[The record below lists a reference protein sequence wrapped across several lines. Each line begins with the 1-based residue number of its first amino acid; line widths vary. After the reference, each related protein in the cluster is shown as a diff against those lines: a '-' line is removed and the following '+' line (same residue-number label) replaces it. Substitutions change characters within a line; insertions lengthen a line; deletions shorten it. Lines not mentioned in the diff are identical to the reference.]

1 MKNWLFR
8 AFRWLFRAFV
18 ALALLVGV
26 VYMATEV
33 YHIGGVDI
41 PEDQTIPASR
51 TEHPPQNWK
60 EGWGL
65 DGTQWFHHA
74 NQGTKILPYAW
85 FMALEQPDLS
95 PFRARA
101 RFVDG
106 DYLYRFGFLPSDKD
120 DRMNPDGLPIGFAK
134 QDDFID
140 PTAPAKGAFKV
151 VGLTCAACHT
161 GEIHYRDA
169 TTNVLK
175 AVRIE
180 GGAAMINLALF
191 QRAVGLALFYT
202 DFFEARYNRFA
213 NRVLGNKKNDQDER
227 NRLRAEVKA
236 FLDTNMS
243 AQAYA
248 EKKGLYM
255 MDLGFA
261 RTDAL
266 GLIGNRVFGPLDQ
279 ENLTVANAPVNF
291 PQLWDTAWFD
301 WVQYNASIRMPLV
314 RNIGEALGVGG
325 VVKLDVKKSDR
336 FPSSVNVENLHHMES
351 QLGGDKPY
359 AGLWSPKWSDTGL
372 PPIDTQKRN
381 RGETLYRK
389 YCQSCHLPPPKELE
403 AEVNSK
409 DSQNWHDERGEG
421 GKEDQKIR
429 VLTVKVSDLQ
439 VIGTDPNQALNFYR
453 RLARVGGNTVPAAKG
468 LYNVT
473 GFIRNKFFD
482 SKGILS
488 NVDGPKE
495 KERLEYDRNR
505 PFDDPLID
513 KGDFDFDREAIIS
526 GVIVPRLGY
535 KARPLNGIW
544 ATAPFLH
551 NGSVPSFYQLLLPVD
566 ARDKKFYL
574 GSKLFDPTVV
584 GYNTDR
590 LPGGFEL
597 DTQISGNT
605 NVGHEFRNLELDEM
619 ELAVKGSATPPNNL
633 RSGDERWANL
643 IGLSVPDWKASS
655 PEQQWAKQRDL
666 TWKVVEE
673 REDREI
679 PKGVIGPSLS
689 DLERW
694 DLVEFLKSL

>member
-1 MKNWLFR
+1 MKKWLFR
-8 AFRWLFRAFV
+8 ALV

-26 VYMATEV
+26 VYLATEV

-51 TEHPPQNWK
+51 TEHPPQHWK

-106 DYLYRFGFLPSDKD
+106 DYLYRFGFLPSEKN

-140 PTAPAKGAFKV
+140 PTAPAKGPIKV

-180 GGAAMINLALF
+180 GGAAMINLSLF
-191 QRAVGLALFYT
+191 QKAVGLALFYT
-202 DFFEARYNRFA
+202 NFFDARYNRFA
-213 NRVLGNKKNDQDER
+213 DSVLGDKKNDQDER
-227 NRLRAEVKA
+227 NQLRAEVKA

-248 EKKGLYM
+248 EKKGLYT

-279 ENLTVANAPVNF
+279 ENLTVADAPVNF

-336 FPSSVNVENLHHMES
+336 FPLERQRGKPPPHGVAARRRQTVRRPLVAEMERHWPAPDRHAET
-351 QLGGDKPY
+351 QPGRDP
-359 AGLWSPKWSDTGL
+359 L
-372 PPIDTQKRN
+372 PEVLPA
-381 RGETLYRK
+381 
-389 YCQSCHLPPPKELE
+389 CHLPPPKELE

-439 VIGTDPNQALNFYR
+439 VIGTDPNQALNFFR

-482 SKGILS
+482 SKGLLS

-495 KERLEYDRNR
+495 KERLEYDRYR
-505 PFDDPLID
+505 PFDDPKID
-513 KGDFDFDREAIIS
+513 EGDFDLDQEAIIS

-551 NGSVPSFYQLLLPVD
+551 NGSVPSLYQLLLPVD

-597 DTQISGNT
+597 DTHISGNT

>member
-1 MKNWLFR
+1 ML
-8 AFRWLFRAFV
+8 
-18 ALALLVGV
+18 
-26 VYMATEV
+26 
-33 YHIGGVDI
+33 
-41 PEDQTIPASR
+41 
-51 TEHPPQNWK
+51 
-60 EGWGL
+60 
-65 DGTQWFHHA
+65 
-74 NQGTKILPYAW
+74 
-85 FMALEQPDLS
+85 
-95 PFRARA
+95 
-101 RFVDG
+101 G
-106 DYLYRFGFLPSDKD
+106 D
-120 DRMNPDGLPIGFAK
+120 
-134 QDDFID
+134 
-140 PTAPAKGAFKV
+140 
-151 VGLTCAACHT
+151 
-161 GEIHYRDA
+161 
-169 TTNVLK
+169 
-175 AVRIE
+175 
-180 GGAAMINLALF
+180 
-191 QRAVGLALFYT
+191 
-202 DFFEARYNRFA
+202 
-213 NRVLGNKKNDQDER
+213 KKNDQDER

-248 EKKGLYM
+248 EKKGLYT

-359 AGLWSPKWSDTGL
+359 AGLWSPKWSNTGL
-372 PPIDTQKRN
+372 PPIDTQKRS

-482 SKGILS
+482 SKGLLS

-495 KERLEYDRNR
+495 KERLEYDRYR
-505 PFDDPLID
+505 PFDDPKID
-513 KGDFDFDREAIIS
+513 EGDFDLDQEAIIS

-551 NGSVPSFYQLLLPVD
+551 NGSVPSLYQLLLPVD

-574 GSKLFDPTVV
+574 GSKLFDPTLV

-619 ELAVKGSATPPNNL
+619 ELAVKGMPTPPNNL

-643 IGLSVPDWKASS
+643 IGLSVLDWKASS

-679 PKGVIGPSLS
+679 PKGADRSLAVRSGTMGPCRVPQVALKVTFPNAQRGGKRPMVWAIRRMDLPSRRALRMAPLS
-689 DLERW
+689 STVRRLAKVNTPVLGAESPSQPAQAGATSPVVHRARAQHPENPPQGRPQGRSGHHLHRCDGL
-694 DLVEFLKSL
+694 LVPLPAGDHMGPHGADSRPATGQQTS

>member
-1 MKNWLFR
+1 MKKWLFR
-8 AFRWLFRAFV
+8 ALV

-26 VYMATEV
+26 AYLATEV

-51 TEHPPQNWK
+51 TEHPPQHWK

-106 DYLYRFGFLPSDKD
+106 DYLYRFGFLPSEKN
-120 DRMNPDGLPIGFAK
+120 DRMNPDGLPIGFAM

-140 PTAPAKGAFKV
+140 PTAPAKGPIKV

-180 GGAAMINLALF
+180 GGAAMINLSLF
-191 QRAVGLALFYT
+191 QKAVGLALFYT
-202 DFFEARYNRFA
+202 NFFDARYNRFA
-213 NRVLGNKKNDQDER
+213 DSVLGDKKNDQDER
-227 NRLRAEVKA
+227 NQLRAEVKA

-248 EKKGLYM
+248 EKKGLYT

-325 VVKLDVKKSDR
+325 VVKLDVNKSDR
-336 FPSSVNVENLHHMES
+336 FPSSVNVENLHRMES
-351 QLGGDKPY
+351 RLGGDKPY
-359 AGLWSPKWSDTGL
+359 AGLRSPKWSDTGL
-372 PPIDTQKRN
+372 PPIDPLKRD

-409 DSQNWHDERGEG
+409 GSQNWYDWTGED
-421 GKEDQKIR
+421 GKEDQRIR
-429 VLTVKVSDLQ
+429 FLKVKVSDLQ

-453 RLARVGGNTVPAAKG
+453 RLARVGGNTVSAAKG
-468 LYNVT
+468 LHNVT

-482 SKGILS
+482 SKGLL
-488 NVDGPKE
+488 NNLDGPKE
-495 KERLEYDRNR
+495 KERLEYDRYR

-513 KGDFDFDREAIIS
+513 NGDFDLDREAIIS

-544 ATAPFLH
+544 ATAPSCTTVPCPASIAPAPRGLSGQEVLPRLQAVRPH
-551 NGSVPSFYQLLLPVD
+551 GGRLQHRSIAWRLRAGHAALGEHQCRPRIPEPRTGRNGIAVIGSV
-566 ARDKKFYL
+566 
-574 GSKLFDPTVV
+574 
-584 GYNTDR
+584 
-590 LPGGFEL
+590 
-597 DTQISGNT
+597 
-605 NVGHEFRNLELDEM
+605 
-619 ELAVKGSATPPNNL
+619 TPPENH

-655 PEQQWAKQRDL
+655 PKQQWAKLRDL
-666 TWKVVEE
+666 TWKMVEK